1 MVRSGL
7 AAWPAWAVWV
17 VWAAA
22 TGRDARKQVWWVGEW
37 EYGTFWE
44 VEGGGPSARLPGQWY
59 RSCTF
64 HLNLPLSTDYRN
76 MSTEHLLGDISV
88 ILDALI
94 GVDNAQ
100 RQE

>member
-1 MVRSGL
+1 MSGGRVAARSVRLLSVRV
-7 AAWPAWAVWV
+7 PF
-17 VWAAA
+17 
-22 TGRDARKQVWWVGEW
+22 TE
-37 EYGTFWE
+37 
-44 VEGGGPSARLPGQWY
+44 PSPRW
-59 RSCTF
+59 
-64 HLNLPLSTDYRN
+64 LSTDYRN